1 MNALFIDTVINLEQ
15 YLSRFDII
23 KILHVD
29 GGDIATDLRTDKGGL
44 SAHIGVIGELTV
56 PGKRRQLPGVQN
68 RQYADKAD
76 GGGGKIDTTRILL
89 RVLACCGRI
98 LLTHNDSRVKLSM
111 LFAARR
117 AFQRDTGGNTS
128 LINRQNTQISVPAEI
143 AAVRR

>member
-1 MNALFIDTVINLEQ
+1 MQRRFVTLNDRLGTFALLQVIFQRRLFHRQRRLRLVNALFIDTVINLEQ
-15 YLSRFDII
+15 HLSRFDII

-76 GGGGKIDTTRILL
+76 GGGGK
-89 RVLACCGRI
+89 
-98 LLTHNDSRVKLSM
+98 K
-111 LFAARR
+111 
-117 AFQRDTGGNTS
+117 
-128 LINRQNTQISVPAEI
+128 
-143 AAVRR
+143 

>member
-1 MNALFIDTVINLEQ
+1 MTASALCVAAGYFQRRLFHRQRRLRLVNALFIDTVINLEQ

-89 RVLACCGRI
+89 RVLACCWP
-98 LLTHNDSRVKLSM
+98 HPADS
-111 LFAARR
+111 
-117 AFQRDTGGNTS
+117 
-128 LINRQNTQISVPAEI
+128 
-143 AAVRR
+143 